1 MKFFISILIIFQGF
15 LMGAVL
21 ENVLVNDKNI
31 SLIYEKSSN
40 LPIVTMQIIFRNAGS
55 IKDSKSGLAKLSAKI
70 LNEGTERD
78 GSVKFAE
85 KLESKAI
92 SLSANAGL
100 ETFVL
105 EISSLKSEF
114 KRAIELLIEL
124 LKNPNLTQSSFE
136 KIKTLTLGN
145 LSRKENDYDYI
156 ASIALNREIFKNS
169 FLESPQSGDVESVNS
184 IELKDIKEF
193 LKNSLILDN
202 SIGVIGG
209 DIELSEAKSYI
220 SEVLKNLES
229 KPTEIEITKID
240 AVSEK
245 KTIKSVK
252 PDTKQAYIY
261 FGAPY
266 YVDVSD
272 EDSYISKVASFI
284 LGSSGFGSRMMEE
297 IRVKRGL
304 AYSAYSRVTLNKS
317 YSAFNGYLQT
327 KLENQDEA
335 IKVVKEI
342 IDDFIK
348 NGVTQKELDSA
359 KKFLLGSE
367 PLRNETLSQRLSKT
381 FLEHYRGF
389 EIGYSKKELENIS
402 NLTLESLNKFIKN
415 HKEINELTF
424 SIVTNK

>member
-229 KPTEIEITKID
+229 KPTEIEIIKID